1 MTDLF
6 RSRDKLLPLIPRQNY
21 FWLKHATSRW
31 IFLTGS
37 NVKNIHPQSF
47 SSPGNDNSIRITLE
61 YDTCGVQRNPNSR
74 HERVPRYHW
83 LDVVFFPIADTNVW
97 DPEGKMLAVLAEPL
111 SPFLWNQFFQDHR
124 TCYKHGW
131 DYTTPQ
137 PDLVCYLIWSII
149 PISYLNVW
157 QIWPSSSFVI
167 YTGVLSVKNCM
178 DPSTDSL
185 K

>member
-6 RSRDKLLPLIPRQNY
+6 RSRDKLLPFIPRQNY

-31 IFLTGS
+31 NFLTGS

-111 SPFLWNQFFQDHR
+111 LPFFE
-124 TCYKHGW
+124 
-131 DYTTPQ
+131 
-137 PDLVCYLIWSII
+137 I
-149 PISYLNVW
+149 
-157 QIWPSSSFVI
+157 SSFKIIGLVI
-167 YTGVLSVKNCM
+167 STAGTIPHRSRIWFVISFGRSSQSAIWTFDKFDRVLH
-178 DPSTDSL
+178 L
-185 K
+185 